1 MQYERKTSSCP
12 LFSPKALQCVVQL
25 DSCQWWPEVLDPIIQ
40 WLMAQM
46 TWRWLNHKI
55 YEHHEHT
62 MDHGIM
68 RNANGMLMC
77 SSSSVSEMYLQHS
90 KWKEQMY
97 LILWGYGYLN
107 WGPLSILK
115 DKGNGHYVCQQIVED
130 GLCLVEREKE
140 RSHKRVNFYSSES
153 RIELH

>member
-1 MQYERKTSSCP
+1 MKEKPHHVHCFHQKLCSVWFSWILVNGGLKSLTLLSSDWW
-12 LFSPKALQCVVQL
+12 SKWHED
-25 DSCQWWPEVLDPIIQ
+25 DSI
-40 WLMAQM
+40 
-46 TWRWLNHKI
+46 TKI

-90 KWKEQMY
+90 KWKEQRY
-97 LILWGYGYLN
+97 LILWGYGYPN

-115 DKGNGHYVCQQIVED
+115 EMDIMFAKKLLKMVD
-130 GLCLVEREKE
+130 AWWRERRKE
-140 RSHKRVNFYSSES
+140 AINMLTFTARKAVLNCIS
-153 RIELH
+153 

>member
-1 MQYERKTSSCP
+1 MKEKPHRVHCFHQKLCSVWFSWILVNGGLKSLTLLSSDWW
-12 LFSPKALQCVVQL
+12 SKWHED
-25 DSCQWWPEVLDPIIQ
+25 DSI
-40 WLMAQM
+40 
-46 TWRWLNHKI
+46 NKI

-107 WGPLSILK
+107 WGHLSILN
-115 DKGNGHYVCQQIVED
+115 DKGNGHYVCQEIVED
-130 GLCLVEREKE
+130 GRCLVEREKE
-140 RSHKRVNFYSSES
+140 RSHKPVNFYSSES
-153 RIELH
+153 CIELH

>member
-1 MQYERKTSSCP
+1 MKEKPHHVHCFHQKLCSVWFSWILVNGGLKSLTLLSSDWW
-12 LFSPKALQCVVQL
+12 SKWHED
-25 DSCQWWPEVLDPIIQ
+25 DSI
-40 WLMAQM
+40 
-46 TWRWLNHKI
+46 TKI

-90 KWKEQMY
+90 KWKEQRY

-115 DKGNGHYVCQQIVED
+115 EMDIMFAKKLLKMVD
-130 GLCLVEREKE
+130 AWWRERRKE
-140 RSHKRVNFYSSES
+140 AINMFTFTARKAVLNCIS
-153 RIELH
+153 

>member
-1 MQYERKTSSCP
+1 MKEKPHHVHCFHQKLCSVWFSWILVNGGLKSLTLLSSDWW
-12 LFSPKALQCVVQL
+12 SKWHED
-25 DSCQWWPEVLDPIIQ
+25 DSI
-40 WLMAQM
+40 
-46 TWRWLNHKI
+46 TKI

-90 KWKEQMY
+90 KWKEQRY

-115 DKGNGHYVCQQIVED
+115 EMDIMFAKKLLKMVD
-130 GLCLVEREKE
+130 AWWRERRKE
-140 RSHKRVNFYSSES
+140 AINMLTFTARKAVLNCIS
-153 RIELH
+153 

>member
-1 MQYERKTSSCP
+1 MKEKPHHVHCFHQKLCSVWFSWILVNGGLKSLTLLSSDWW
-12 LFSPKALQCVVQL
+12 SKWHED
-25 DSCQWWPEVLDPIIQ
+25 DSI
-40 WLMAQM
+40 
-46 TWRWLNHKI
+46 TKI

-90 KWKEQMY
+90 KWKEQRY

-107 WGPLSILK
+107 RGPLSILK
-115 DKGNGHYVCQQIVED
+115 EMDIMFAKKLLKMVD
-130 GLCLVEREKE
+130 AWWRERRKE
-140 RSHKRVNFYSSES
+140 AINMLTFTARKAVLNCIS
-153 RIELH
+153 